1 MINETCQ
8 ICGGCPFR
16 ELGEQEYCQRKQKD
30 FEQTIGNIK
39 GAHPVIENTIYI
51 GDGNRRRA
59 EMDFKLVKGKLCL
72 GFNESK
78 THNLVDIEN
87 CPMLL
92 PEINQL
98 LPEIKAFLQEFCS
111 VSQSPLPLKKKKQTK
126 QKEPIRSGSIQIL
139 YADNGMD
146 ILLKLNSEPSL
157 EHRLLVGEFVNK
169 ISNIV
174 RLSWVIGNMSAE
186 TVVEKMSPELYI
198 AGFSIPIPQGVFLQ
212 ASKASETAMINKVME
227 YMGNTTGKIA
237 DLFCGLGTFTYPL
250 VQNKENEIISSDSSS
265 ASLQGLQK
273 ALNRNQIQNVKI
285 IERNL
290 FKDPMDASDLNGV
303 KALVIDP
310 PRAGAHE
317 QCRVLATLSSAER
330 PEKIVFVS
338 CNPKTFVYDATTLIE
353 SGYEFKKV
361 VMVDQFV
368 YSPHQ
373 ELIALFEINHEN
385 N

>member
-1 MINETCQ
+1 MINKICQ

-16 ELGEQEYCQRKQKD
+16 ELGELEYRQRKQKD
-30 FEQTIGNIK
+30 FEQTIGHIG
-39 GAHPVIENTIYI
+39 GAQPIIEDTIYI

-59 EMDFKLVKGKLCL
+59 EMDFKQVKGKLCL

-78 THNLVDIEN
+78 THNLVDMEN

-92 PEINQL
+92 PEINAL
-98 LPEIKAFLQEFCS
+98 LPEIKNFLQEFCS
-111 VSQSPLPLKKKKQTK
+111 VEQTVSPIKKKKQSK
-126 QKEPIRSGSIQIL
+126 SQEPIRAGSIQML
-139 YADNGMD
+139 YADNGLD
-146 ILLKLNSEPSL
+146 ILLKLNSEPTL
-157 EHRLLVGEFVNK
+157 EHRLLVGEFINK
-169 ISNIV
+169 IPAIL
-174 RLSWVIGNMSAE
+174 RLSWIIGKGTAE
-186 TVVEKMSPELYI
+186 TVVEKVSPELYI
-198 AGFSIPIPQGVFLQ
+198 AGYTVPIPSGVFLQ

-227 YMGNTTGKIA
+227 YIGETSGKIA

-250 VQNKENEIISSDSSS
+250 AKNKKNEIISCDSSS
-265 ASLQGLQK
+265 VSLQGLRK
-273 ALNRNQIQNVKI
+273 ALNSNQIQNVEI
-285 IERNL
+285 VERNL
-290 FKDPMDASDLNGV
+290 FKEPMDKEDLRGV

-317 QCRVLATLSSAER
+317 QCRAIAAIPRTTR

-338 CNPKTFVYDATTLIE
+338 CNPKTFVYDATILIE
-353 SGYEFKKV
+353 SSYELKKV
-361 VMVDQFV
+361 VQVDQFV

>member
-1 MINETCQ
+1 MKSYNLTKLLLTGLICAAATTASFGEIATDAKLQYNKGIDFYKLGQFEESANCFKRAIDLDPNYIDAYYNLGSILEYLNQKEAALSVFKQ
-8 ICGGCPFR
+8 IILRKP
-16 ELGEQEYCQRKQKD
+16 EDYEAVYKTAVLSKNLGEYEKAKMYLSLIPPNSKVGIQAQKL
-30 FEQTIGNIK
+30 
-39 GAHPVIENTIYI
+39 A
-51 GDGNRRRA
+51 A
-59 EMDFKLVKGKLCL
+59 EMETTLTELQKTKAQEQEAQAEELTDGMYEDISSPTGLVTDK
-72 GFNESK
+72 
-78 THNLVDIEN
+78 
-87 CPMLL
+87 
-92 PEINQL
+92 
-98 LPEIKAFLQEFCS
+98 
-111 VSQSPLPLKKKKQTK
+111 
-126 QKEPIRSGSIQIL
+126 
-139 YADNGMD
+139 NG
-146 ILLKLNSEPSL
+146 N
-157 EHRLLVGEFVNK
+157 
-169 ISNIV
+169 
-174 RLSWVIGNMSAE
+174 
-186 TVVEKMSPELYI
+186 LYI

-290 FKDPMDASDLNGV
+290 FKDPMDASDLKGV

-361 VMVDQFV
+361 Q
-368 YSPHQ
+368 
-373 ELIALFEINHEN
+373 
-385 N
+385 

>member
-16 ELGEQEYCQRKQKD
+16 ELGEQEYRQRKQKD

-59 EMDFKLVKGKLCL
+59 KMDFKLVKGKLCL

-78 THNLVDIEN
+78 KHNLVDMEN

-92 PEINQL
+92 PEINAL
-98 LPEIKAFLQEFCS
+98 LPEIKNFLQEFCS
-111 VSQSPLPLKKKKQTK
+111 VEQTISPIKKKKQLK
-126 QKEPIRSGSIQIL
+126 SQEPIRAGSIQML
-139 YADNGMD
+139 YADNGLD
-146 ILLKLNSEPSL
+146 ILLKLNSEPTL

-169 ISNIV
+169 ISAIL
-174 RLSWVIGNMSAE
+174 RLSWIIGNGLAE
-186 TVVEKMSPELYI
+186 TVVEKVSPELCISGY
-198 AGFSIPIPQGVFLQ
+198 AVPIPQGVFLQ

-250 VQNKENEIISSDSSS
+250 AKNKKNEIISCDSSS
-265 ASLQGLQK
+265 VSLQGLRK
-273 ALNRNQIQNVKI
+273 ALNSNQIQNVEI
-285 IERNL
+285 VERNL
-290 FKDPMDASDLNGV
+290 FKNPMDKEDLRGI

-317 QCRVLATLSSAER
+317 QCRVLATLSSSER

-368 YSPHQ
+368 YSLHQ